1 MTAHILKLLTPG
13 IFLLAL
19 TGCDNGTSA
28 ESQQLTQAL
37 VKRSLDNTVP
47 VTGGEFLMG
56 DFGPLI
62 WEKTALQ
69 HEPG

>member
-19 TGCDNGTSA
+19 TSCDSSTST
-28 ESQQLTQAL
+28 EHQQLTQAL
-37 VKRSLDNTVP
+37 VKRSLDNMVP
-47 VTGGEFLMG
+47 VAGGEFLMG

-62 WEKTALQ
+62 
-69 HEPG
+69 